1 MSTKPSSYEVFDQD
15 ARERGSYSYTT
26 DRLSSRT
33 SNARI
38 NAAMFGFNLLA
49 GKSVIDIGCGDGT
62 YTAELLAGGADTV
75 LGVEPGAEAVEV
87 ARRKNAPAGGRVPEF
102 QVCNAYDLE
111 SLGRTFDVAVVRGVI
126 HHIPDPLR
134 GIRQICK
141 VARDILVIEPNGY
154 NPVLK
159 LIEKISPY
167 HREHQELSYT
177 RAKLAGWFAEA
188 GATLQS
194 HAYIGLVPFFCPDWM
209 VRPLKAMEGLV
220 ESVPLVRTLM
230 CGQVVM
236 HFRSGSGTGEN
247 RQAQG

>member
-1 MSTKPSSYEVFDQD
+1 MRMKPSSYEVFAKD
-15 ARERGSYSYTT
+15 AREQGSYSYTI

-33 SNARI
+33 SNERI
-38 NAAMFGFNLLA
+38 NAAMFGFGLLQ
-49 GKSVIDIGCGDGT
+49 GKSVIDVGCGDGT
-62 YTAELLAGGADTV
+62 YTAGLFRGGAASV
-75 LGVEPGAEAVEV
+75 LGVEPGEEAVEV
-87 ARRKNAPAGGRVPEF
+87 ARRRNAPAGGSVPEF

-141 VARDILVIEPNGY
+141 VAKDILVIEPNGY

-159 LIEKISPY
+159 IIERVSPY
-167 HREHQELSYT
+167 HREHRELSYT
-177 RAKLAGWFAEA
+177 RSTLVGWFAEA
-188 GATLQS
+188 GATLQA

-209 VRPLKAMEGLV
+209 VRPLKVMEGLV
-220 ESVPLVRTLM
+220 ESLPLVRTMM

-236 HFRSGSGTGEN
+236 HFRAESGANGE
-247 RQAQG
+247 